1 MTSPEFR
8 APGVRPSET
17 ERDRALDVLRAGTGD
32 GRISHDT
39 FMHRMHIVL
48 TARSRSEV
56 DDALADLPAR
66 GRTPQLLLLRGVAR
80 LSALSVRLRGSWRTE
95 QLPGL
100 RLPEPG
106 PQPVRIGRAP
116 VSDLRLGHDSVSRTH
131 AELRYQDDVWLLSD
145 LGSLNGT
152 HVNGL
157 RITGTVRVHPGDHVA
172 FGSLNFRLASG

>member
-8 APGVRPSET
+8 AHGVRPSET
-17 ERDRALDVLRAGTGD
+17 ERDHALDVLRAGTGD

-48 TARSRSEV
+48 TARTRAEV
-56 DDALADLPAR
+56 ESALADLPSR
-66 GRTPQLLLLRGVAR
+66 GRSPQLLLLRSVAR

-106 PQPVRIGRAP
+106 PQPLRIGRAP
-116 VSDLRLGHDSVSRTH
+116 VCDLRLGHDSVSRTH
-131 AELRYQDDVWLLSD
+131 AELRYQDDAWLLSD

>member
-8 APGVRPSET
+8 THGGVRPSET
-17 ERDRALDVLRAGTGD
+17 ERDHALDVLRAGTGD

-48 TARSRSEV
+48 TARSRAEV
-56 DDALADLPAR
+56 DGALADLPSR
-66 GRTPQLLLLRGVAR
+66 GRAPQLLLRTVAR
-80 LSALSVRLRGSWRTE
+80 VSALSVRLRGSWRTE

-106 PQPVRIGRAP
+106 PLPLRIGRAP
-116 VSDLRLGHDSVSRTH
+116 VSDLRLGHDSVSRIH
-131 AELRYQDDVWLLSD
+131 AELRYQDNTWLLSD